1 MPDVCQIA
9 NKYVNEF
16 MFFAEILQEPEGK
29 RMFVTFKTFV
39 LL

>member
-1 MPDVCQIA
+1 MLDVCQIA

-16 MFFAEILQEPEGK
+16 MFFPEILQEPEGK